1 MKDNQ
6 MGQTKKMELSSIN
19 PMTLISIL
27 IQNYLVYVSGPIQVE
42 EAIHVYSVIQIPRG
56 NWRNYQENGCRNG
69 KVYMQGGILFLT
81 E

>member
-56 NWRNYQENGCRNG
+56 N
-69 KVYMQGGILFLT
+69 
-81 E
+81 